1 MSPLLMSPARREARP
16 PRAQGEDALVLRQ
29 SGTVPSGGRAAVHA
43 ADMRGAVSLQLY
55 PDGYEW
61 VEPRPLPLSF
71 GYASRRAGVE
81 GRQRLPDEFRVA
93 RATGSE
99 APQPV
104 YVMRELDLDAAQRAD
119 RARRGP
125 GPAQIGQG
133 GFQRYRARAQ
143 PGALQRAGRV
153 QRPSLP

>member
-1 MSPLLMSPARREARP
+1 
-16 PRAQGEDALVLRQ
+16 VLRQ

-104 YVMRELDLDAAQRAD
+104 YVMRELDLDARQRAD

-125 GPAQIGQG
+125 GPAQLGQG
-133 GFQRYRARAQ
+133 GLQSAAARSATARPQRFRHGLACREVRRIAERSERIAERNKRA
-143 PGALQRAGRV
+143 
-153 QRPSLP
+153 